1 MELLFPQE
9 WVKTYPNHNVQVFL
23 DMKEYS
29 VPVATSLTKAK
40 WGKTERE
47 MIKKMMMGEITV
59 QEGSKVIYDE
69 MTKDLA
75 TE

>member
-1 MELLFPQE
+1 
-9 WVKTYPNHNVQVFL
+9 
-23 DMKEYS
+23 MKEYS